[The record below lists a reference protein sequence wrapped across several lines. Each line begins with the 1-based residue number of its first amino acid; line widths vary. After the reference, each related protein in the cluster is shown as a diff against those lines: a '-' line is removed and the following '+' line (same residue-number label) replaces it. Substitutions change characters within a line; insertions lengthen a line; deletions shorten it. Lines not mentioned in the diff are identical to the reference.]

1 MHIVFILMS
10 VLIIPTLCL
19 FLGLQIIALGD
30 FVKSGFE
37 EGFRII
43 FDIGR
48 YKEYPEFLFSVI
60 GLALI
65 TELSFLMNT
74 VFSAD
79 VRARRKV
86 RSLTPDEKKRS
97 SRLASRHET
106 KKGTQRLEFD
116 SEGHNLQNSTFRGT
130 VDILFDPYKR
140 LHNMLIAFL
149 KISDVHKFNTLHEWN
164 IGDEVT
170 YRRGGPPIL
179 TSKRRVWVDA
189 ADTHS
194 LVVGT
199 TRSGKTFSI
208 VNILIQSLRMSGE
221 SMIVMDV
228 KGELYKTH
236 GQSLID
242 DGYDVKVVDFIN
254 PERSLRWNPF
264 GIIIKKYREAYKKYQ
279 KELSSKE
286 NRKIVDETGKNRILI
301 AQLRKKI
308 EETEGDHDDMKKQ
321 IEVLEK
327 EIESLNKML
336 PKPNYSEA
344 QELISDIAMRLCHE
358 EQARDP
364 FWPSSAATLLEGYI
378 NFLLEE
384 RITDEKGN
392 KHFLPDEMINMR
404 SVRMVHDQGKQTIDS
419 KQYDNC
425 STILEYWLTHYRKA
439 TDPSY
444 MRLIEYVRSPDNTR
458 GSISS
463 VFSDKI
469 KYFINNENILRMTS
483 VSDFDLKQLGER
495 KTAIFI
501 GIHDEKGTYHEL
513 PSILISQTYEELIK
527 LTRTE
532 EKNKKTARLKVP
544 VYVVWDEFANGA
556 EWDNIVNALTAGLS
570 RGVRFCLVIQDFAQL
585 ATRYGNDK
593 AKTIRSNCQNL
604 FYLLAGEYQ
613 TLKDISDLCGSKIVW
628 NQNRQEKE
636 SVPVLST
643 DTLSKL
649 SMGEAVIIRQRRN
662 PTLQRLRAFD
672 RYCFHLP
679 ETPAILEHRLPEAMI
694 FDLKEEFEKKNP
706 KRKSGNADQKD
717 EKQKENETNGS
728 TDHAADQK
736 KVRIIRRHTVTKTKE
751 ISS

>member
-1 MHIVFILMS
+1 MHIVFILLS
-10 VLIIPTLCL
+10 VLIIPALCL
-19 FLGLQIIALGD
+19 FLGLQIISLGD

-37 EGFRII
+37 EEFRII
-43 FDIGR
+43 FDISR
-48 YKEYPEFLFSVI
+48 YKEYPEFLFPV
-60 GLALI
+60 LALSLLTI
-65 TELSFLMNT
+65 VSFLMNT
-74 VFSAD
+74 VFSANA
-79 VRARRKV
+79 RARRKV
-86 RSLTPDEKKRS
+86 RSLTPEEKKRS

-116 SEGHNLQNSTFRGT
+116 SEGHNLQSSTFRGT
-130 VDILFDPYKR
+130 IDILFDPYKR
-140 LHNMLIAFL
+140 LHNRMITFL
-149 KISDVHKFNTLHEWN
+149 KISDVHKFNTLHKWS

-170 YRRGGPPIL
+170 NRRGGPPII
-179 TSKRRVWVDA
+179 TGKRRIWVDA

-208 VNILIQSLRMSGE
+208 VNILIQSLRMSAE

-254 PERSLRWNPF
+254 PKRSLRWNPF
-264 GIIIKKYREAYKKYQ
+264 GIIIKKYRQAYKEYIEEMSLPEYRKIID
-279 KELSSKE
+279 EIAE
-286 NRKIVDETGKNRILI
+286 NRMLIIQMNNRIE
-301 AQLRKKI
+301 K
-308 EETEGDHDDMKKQ
+308 TEGDHNDLKKQ
-321 IEVLEK
+321 VGLLEK
-327 EIESLNKML
+327 RIENLNGKL

-358 EQARDP
+358 EKARDP

-384 RITDEKGN
+384 QIRDENGVFS
-392 KHFLPDEMINMR
+392 FLPDEMINMR
-404 SVRMVHDQGKQTIDS
+404 SVRMVHDQGKQPLDPS
-419 KQYDNC
+419 KNDNC
-425 STILEYWLTHYRKA
+425 STILEYWLAHYRKP

-483 VSDFDLKQLGER
+483 VSDFDLKQLGEK

-532 EKNKKTARLKVP
+532 EKDKKASRLKVP

-585 ATRYGNDK
+585 NTRYGNDK

-604 FYLLAGEYQ
+604 YYLLAGEYQ

-636 SVPVLST
+636 SVSVLST
-643 DTLSKL
+643 DALSKL

-679 ETPAILEHRLPEAMI
+679 ETPTIPEHKLPEAQI
-694 FDLKEEFEKKNP
+694 FDLKKEFDQRTKKEKKVGRIDH
-706 KRKSGNADQKD
+706 KE
-717 EKQKENETNGS
+717 EKQKEEETKADVINESG
-728 TDHAADQK
+728 DA
-736 KVRIIRRHTVTKTKE
+736 E
-751 ISS
+751 ISKEGDDLGLNEN

>member
-1 MHIVFILMS
+1 MHFIFIILS
-10 VLIIPTLCL
+10 VLIIPALCL
-19 FLGLQIIALGD
+19 FLGLQIKSLGD
-30 FVKSGFE
+30 CVKSGFE
-37 EGFRII
+37 EEFRII
-43 FDIGR
+43 FDISR
-48 YKEYPEFLFSVI
+48 YKEYPEFLFPVL
-60 GLALI
+60 GLSLLTI
-65 TELSFLMNT
+65 VSFLMNT
-74 VFSAD
+74 VFSANA
-79 VRARRKV
+79 RARRKV
-86 RSLTPDEKKRS
+86 RSLTKEEKKRS
-97 SRLASRHET
+97 SKLASRHEA

-116 SEGHNLQNSTFRGT
+116 SKGHNLQNSTFRGT
-130 VDILFDPYKR
+130 IDILLDPYKQ
-140 LHNMLIAFL
+140 LHNRLITLL
-149 KISDVHKFNTLHEWN
+149 KISDVHKFNTLHRWN
-164 IGDEVT
+164 IGDEIT

-179 TSKRRVWVDA
+179 TSKRRIWVDA

-221 SMIVMDV
+221 SMIIMDV

-236 GQSLID
+236 GQSLIN

-264 GIIIKKYREAYKKYQ
+264 GIIIKKYRQAYKEYL
-279 KELSSKE
+279 KEMSSKE
-286 NRKIVDETGKNRILI
+286 YRKIVDEVGQNRILI
-301 AQLRKKI
+301 AQLKKKI
-308 EETEGDHDDMKKQ
+308 EKKEGDHDDLQKQ
-321 IEVLEK
+321 IEVLAK
-327 EIESLNKML
+327 EIESLNRML

-392 KHFLPDEMINMR
+392 KRFLPDEMINMR
-404 SVRMVHDQGKQTIDS
+404 SVRMVHDQGKQTIDP

-444 MRLIEYVRSPDNTR
+444 MRLIEYVRSPDHTR

-483 VSDFDLKQLGER
+483 VSDFDLKQLGEK

-527 LTRTE
+527 LTRVE
-532 EKNKKTARLKVP
+532 EKDKKIARLKVP

-643 DTLSKL
+643 DALSKL
-649 SMGEAVIIRQRRN
+649 SMGETVIIRQRKN
-662 PTLQRLRAFD
+662 PTLQRLGAFD

-679 ETPAILEHRLPEAMI
+679 ETPAIPEHKLPEAQI
-694 FDLKEEFEKKNP
+694 FDLKEEFDRRVRKDEKAGKTD
-706 KRKSGNADQKD
+706 RKE
-717 EKQKENETNGS
+717 EKQKEEETKNEIVNEIDDIETNREG
-728 TDHAADQK
+728 DDLGLN
-736 KVRIIRRHTVTKTKE
+736 E
-751 ISS
+751 N

>member
-1 MHIVFILMS
+1 MHFIFIILS
-10 VLIIPTLCL
+10 VLIIPALCL
-19 FLGLQIIALGD
+19 FLGLQIISLGD
-30 FVKSGFE
+30 IVKSGFE
-37 EGFRII
+37 EEFRII
-43 FDIGR
+43 FDISR
-48 YKEYPEFLFSVI
+48 YKEYPEFLFPVL
-60 GLALI
+60 GLSLLTI
-65 TELSFLMNT
+65 VSFLMNT
-74 VFSAD
+74 VFSANAK
-79 VRARRKV
+79 ARRKV
-86 RSLTPDEKKRS
+86 RSLTPEEKKRS
-97 SRLASRHET
+97 SRLASRHEA
-106 KKGTQRLEFD
+106 KKGAQRLEFD
-116 SEGHNLQNSTFRGT
+116 FEGHNLQNRTFRGII
-130 VDILFDPYKR
+130 DILFDPYKL
-140 LHNMLIAFL
+140 LHNRLITFL
-149 KISDVHKFNTLHEWN
+149 KISDVHKFNTLHKWN
-164 IGDEVT
+164 IGDEAT
-170 YRRGGPPIL
+170 NRRGGPPIV
-179 TSKRRVWVDA
+179 TGKRRIWVDA

-208 VNILIQSLRMSGE
+208 VNILIQSLRMAGE

-236 GQSLID
+236 GQSLIN

-254 PERSLRWNPF
+254 PKRSLRWNPF
-264 GIIIKKYREAYKKYQ
+264 GIIIKKYRQAYKEYL
-279 KELSSKE
+279 KEMSSQE
-286 NRKIVDETGKNRILI
+286 YRNIVDEAGQNRILI
-301 AQLRKKI
+301 AQLKKKI
-308 EETEGDHDDMKKQ
+308 EEAEGDHNDLQKQ
-321 IEVLEK
+321 IEILEK
-327 EIESLNKML
+327 EIESLNRML

-384 RITDEKGN
+384 QITDEKGN

-404 SVRMVHDQGKQTIDS
+404 SVRMVHDQGKQNIDP

-425 STILEYWLTHYRKA
+425 NTILEYWLTHYRKA

-483 VSDFDLKQLGER
+483 VSDFDMKQLGEK

-532 EKNKKTARLKVP
+532 EEEKKAARLKVP

-604 FYLLAGEYQ
+604 YYLLAGEYQ

-643 DTLSKL
+643 DALSKL

-679 ETPAILEHRLPEAMI
+679 ETQSIPEHKLSEAQI
-694 FDLKEEFEKKNP
+694 FDLKEEFDQRTKKEEK
-706 KRKSGNADQKD
+706 ADRIDHKE
-717 EKQKENETNGS
+717 EKQKEEETKSDVINESG
-728 TDHAADQK
+728 DA
-736 KVRIIRRHTVTKTKE
+736 E
-751 ISS
+751 ISKEGDDLGLNEN

>member
-1 MHIVFILMS
+1 MHIVF
-10 VLIIPTLCL
+10 VLLSLIVIPVLCL
-19 FLGLQIIALGD
+19 FLGLQVIALGD

-37 EGFRII
+37 QEFRII
-43 FDIGR
+43 FDINR
-48 YKEYPEFLFSVI
+48 YREYPDFLFPV
-60 GLALI
+60 LAVAVLMAG
-65 TELSFLMNT
+65 SFLMNT
-74 VFSAD
+74 VFSANA
-79 VRARRKV
+79 RAKRKV
-86 RSLTPDEKKRS
+86 RTLTREEKKSS
-97 SRLASRHET
+97 SRLAGRHEA
-106 KKGTQRLEFD
+106 KKGTQRLEFN
-116 SEGHNLQNSTFRGT
+116 SKGKNLQNATFRGWI
-130 VDILFDPYKR
+130 DILFDPYKR
-140 LHNMLIAFL
+140 LHNSLITL
-149 KISDVHKFNTLHEWN
+149 LRLPDIHRFNTLRKWS
-164 IGDEVT
+164 IGDET
-170 YRRGGPPIL
+170 TNRRGGPPVL
-179 TSKRRVWVDA
+179 TSRRRIWVDA

-208 VNILIQSLRMSGE
+208 VNILIQSLRMSEE

-236 GQSLID
+236 GQSLIN

-254 PERSLRWNPF
+254 PKRSLRWNPF
-264 GIIIKKYREAYKKYQ
+264 GIIVRKYREAYKEYQ
-279 KELSSKE
+279 KELASPE
-286 NRKIVDETGKNRILI
+286 YRKIVDGITQNKMLI
-301 AQLRKKI
+301 AQLKNKKDL
-308 EETEGDHDDMKKQ
+308 EESDKYLAQDQ
-321 IEVLEK
+321 IEILEK
-327 EIESLNKML
+327 ENETLRKML

-344 QELISDIAMRLCHE
+344 QELISDIAVRLCHE
-358 EQARDP
+358 EKARDP

-384 RITDEKGN
+384 KTTDENGKES
-392 KHFLPDEMINMR
+392 FLPDEMINMR
-404 SVRMVHDQGKQTIDS
+404 SVRMVHDQGKQPIDP
-419 KQYDNC
+419 KKHNHC
-425 STILEYWLTHYRKA
+425 STVLEYWLTHYRKP

-444 MRLIEYVRSPDNTR
+444 MRLIEYVCSPDNTR

-483 VSDFDLKQLGER
+483 VSDFDLKELGQR

-532 EKNKKTARLKVP
+532 EEKKKAARLKVP

-604 FYLLAGEYQ
+604 YYLLAGEYQ
-613 TLKDISDLCGSKIVW
+613 TLKDISDLCGSRIIW

-643 DTLSKL
+643 DALSKL
-649 SMGEAVIIRQRRN
+649 SMGEAVIIRQRMN
-662 PTLQRLRAFD
+662 PTLQRLRGFD
-672 RYCFHLP
+672 RYCFRLP
-679 ETPAILEHRLPEAMI
+679 DTPQIPEHKLPEAMI
-694 FDLKEEFEKKNP
+694 FDLKEEFEKKKP
-706 KRKSGNADQKD
+706 KKIKNADQKED
-717 EKQKENETNGS
+717 KQMEIEINGS